1 MSMSRVRLKLSMIQ
15 THTKMRQTEDAIVLA
30 LPGCALK
37 ITCTA
42 YLL

>member
-1 MSMSRVRLKLSMIQ
+1 
-15 THTKMRQTEDAIVLA
+15 MRQTEDAIVLA